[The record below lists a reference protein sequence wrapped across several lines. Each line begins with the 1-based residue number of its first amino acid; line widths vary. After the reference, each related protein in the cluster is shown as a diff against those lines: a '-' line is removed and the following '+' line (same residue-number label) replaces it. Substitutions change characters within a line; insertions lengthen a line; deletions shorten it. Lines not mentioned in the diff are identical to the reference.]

1 MNSRELLSAVLT
13 LAVLATG
20 ASEASA
26 LSKPSYRSTP
36 LSRPLLSACAARP
49 LEPPAPRALD
59 VTVDKELSDRV
70 TSWQK
75 GRRSR
80 IAGVSAAIRWDDGR
94 TFEAAAGSADRAS
107 GRAVTVGTPFALA
120 SVSKPFTATVAL
132 LLDACGVLPLST
144 TAKSLV
150 PKADVDPDA
159 TAEDLLRHES
169 GMSDWLT
176 DKYTRMD
183 WLATH
188 PNASVGALTAVQ
200 GLKPHGTIGTFDY
213 SNSGF
218 TLYTLMAEKATG
230 KPWKTLVQTLV
241 LDPLGLDEISYGPV
255 TGAARPHLW
264 SKGALRPWG
273 TAGWGPTKSVAA
285 VLRGAGDLFGTAR
298 DLARFGSLLWSNRL
312 VEGPRSL
319 EMNGIANTTSN
330 GWLYTYG
337 TQVNRYWAG
346 GLRIYGHS
354 GGYSG
359 VTTAVRRIPGLGIT
373 IAVTANGTEGS
384 NSSADDLAKELF
396 AILDSPAPD
405 ASGTSRATAALSA
418 SPEPLDAEPVLVGDG
433 CGATST
439 AWVAGVKMPNGAG
452 WVALGATTG
461 WSGSVD
467 AMAEL
472 PDGRLVVAG
481 RGLSRAAGIAVQGL
495 AVRSPRTGNWSPLA
509 TLRRADGSLANATTM
524 AVDTTRGLLYVG
536 GDFASIIA
544 AGVTTKARG
553 IVRYNVATNKWS
565 ALSGALVA
573 RKGVPIEVRSIA
585 IDASSGRLAVGGSFA
600 RAGSAVSANVA
611 LWRPASLPGAAGAAT
626 KEEWRA
632 LAGGLSE
639 TVEAVAIALNGAVHA
654 AGHFV
659 GGVVAKYAEGD
670 GMWRIDGDAAS
681 FADAP
686 RVLAV
691 DSTGGAIAGTGIAWY
706 GAALTTESTGAPGGW
721 VPLGG
726 GVSYP
731 RRSAWVSSAA
741 RLADGRLAIGGYFST
756 AGGSATPHLAIWDPA
771 AGSFSTVGSGLAIEP
786 DALAASTRATLY
798 AATRVRG
805 ATPGSPGG
813 RCVAAF
819 APPAPLAPTGASV
832 TGGSGAATVRW
843 GDPITG
849 TIPEG
854 WIAVATAKGKTTR
867 SCSAVGTARSCVIK
881 SLTPGVRYSVALRAW
896 VAPAGPSP
904 TITIGSVV
912 AKK

>member
-1 MNSRELLSAVLT
+1 MKVSAFTAVTVAAMLVTASSTALT
-13 LAVLATG
+13 LSVAAR
-20 ASEASA
+20 
-26 LSKPSYRSTP
+26 SYKAGSGSVTT
-36 LSRPLLSACAARP
+36 CAANTLGHPESRS
-49 LEPPAPRALD
+49 LESIVAEQLAERIA
-59 VTVDKELSDRV
+59 
-70 TSWQK
+70 SWQK

-80 IAGVSAAIRWDDGR
+80 IAGVSVAIRWDDGR
-94 TFEAAAGSADRAS
+94 TFESVAGYADRAS

-120 SVSKPFTATVAL
+120 SVSKPFTAAVAL
-132 LLDACGVLPLST
+132 LLDACGVLPLDT

-159 TAEDLLRHES
+159 TVEDLLRHES

-176 DKYTRMD
+176 DRYTRMD
-183 WLATH
+183 WLVAH
-188 PNASVGALTAVQ
+188 PNAKVGALTAVQ
-200 GLKPHGTIGTFDY
+200 GLKPHGPIGQFDY

-230 KPWKTLVQTLV
+230 KSWKSLVQSLL

-255 TGAARPHLW
+255 AGAARPHLW

-273 TAGWGPTKSVAA
+273 SPGWGPTKSVAA
-285 VLRGAGDLFGTAR
+285 VLRGAGDLFGTPR

-319 EMNGIANTTSN
+319 EMNGIANITTN

-359 VTTAVRRIPGLGIT
+359 VTTALRRIPGLGIT

-396 AILDSPAPD
+396 AILDSPSPD
-405 ASGTSRATAALSA
+405 PNGVSRATAALSA
-418 SPEPLDAEPVLVGDG
+418 SPEPLDPEPVLVGDG

-439 AWVAGVKMPNGAG
+439 SWVAGAKVLNGTG
-452 WVALGATTG
+452 WVSLGPTAG
-461 WSGSVD
+461 WSGAVE

-481 RGLSRAAGIAVQGL
+481 RGLSRAAGVAVQGI
-495 AVRSPRTGNWSPLA
+495 AVRSPRTGSWSSFA
-509 TLRRADGSLANATTM
+509 SLRRADGSAGGASTL
-524 AVDTTRGLLYVG
+524 AVDAVRGLLYVG
-536 GDFASIIA
+536 GDFASVS
-544 AGVTTKARG
+544 AGGSTTKVRGLARFD
-553 IVRYNVATNKWS
+553 VRSKRWT
-565 ALSGALVA
+565 ALGGGLVA
-573 RKGVPIEVRSIA
+573 RKGVPIEVRSLA
-585 IDASSGRLAVGGSFA
+585 IDVASGRLAVGGSFA

-611 LWRPASLPGAAGAAT
+611 LWRPASLPGATGAAV

-639 TVEAVAIALNGAVHA
+639 TVEAVAIAPNGAVHA

-691 DSTGGAIAGTGIAWY
+691 DGSGGAIAGMGIAWY
-706 GAALTTESTGAPGGW
+706 GTALATESLGAPGGW

-731 RRSAWVSSAA
+731 RRSAWISALA
-741 RLADGRLAIGGYFST
+741 SLADGRLAVGGYFSA
-756 AGGSATPHLAIWDPA
+756 AGGAASPHLAIWDPA
-771 AGSFSTVGSGLAIEP
+771 AGTFSTLGSGLAIEP
-786 DALAASTRATLY
+786 DALAGSSRATLY
-798 AATRVRG
+798 AATRVRSG
-805 ATPGSPGG
+805 TPGAPGG

-819 APPAPLAPTGASV
+819 APPAPLAPTNASV
-832 TGGSGAATVRW
+832 TAGSSAATVRW
-843 GDPITG
+843 GDPLTG

-854 WIAVATAKGKTTR
+854 WIAVATAKGKATR
-867 SCSAVGTARSCVIK
+867 SCSAVGTTRSCVIK
-881 SLTPGVRYSVALRAW
+881 NLAPGVRYSVALRAW

-912 AKK
+912 AKR

>member
-1 MNSRELLSAVLT
+1 MGRRARLLAGALLSAT
-13 LAVLATG
+13 LSFTPSSAVSAAAATNW
-20 ASEASA
+20 SS
-26 LSKPSYRSTP
+26 
-36 LSRPLLSACAARP
+36 CVARP
-49 LEPPAPRALD
+49 TPPPAPRALD
-59 VTVDKELSDRV
+59 VTVDKELSDRIA
-70 TSWQK
+70 SWQK

-120 SVSKPFTATVAL
+120 SVSKPFTTTVAL
-132 LLDACGVLPLST
+132 LLDFCGVLPLST

-188 PNASVGALTAVQ
+188 PNAKVGALTAVQ
-200 GLKPHGTIGTFDY
+200 GLKPHGAIGTFDY

-230 KPWKTLVQTLV
+230 RPWKTLVQTLV

-255 TGAARPHLW
+255 AGAARPHLW

-495 AVRSPRTGNWSPLA
+495 AVRSPRTGRWSPLA
-509 TLRRADGSLANATTM
+509 TLRRVDGSIGSAVAL
-524 AVDTTRGLLYVG
+524 AVDTKKNLLYVG
-536 GDFASIIA
+536 GDFSSVA
-544 AGVTTKARG
+544 AGGVTTKARG
-553 IVRYNVATNKWS
+553 VAVYDISSKRWS
-565 ALSGALVA
+565 ALGSGLLAASGSTPQVRALS
-573 RKGVPIEVRSIA
+573 IEPT
-585 IDASSGRLAVGGSFA
+585 SGHLVVGGRFA
-600 RAGSAVSANVA
+600 RAGGAIAANVA
-611 LWRPASLPGAAGAAT
+611 VWEPSTGTKGVWRSP
-626 KEEWRA
+626 
-632 LAGGLSE
+632 AGGIQGS
-639 TVEAVAIALNGAVHA
+639 VDGVAISLTGTVHA
-654 AGHFV
+654 V
-659 GGVVAKYAEGD
+659 GRFGGGYVARLTQGD
-670 GMWRIDGDAAS
+670 LAWHIDADNSVFG
-681 FADAP
+681 DAP
-686 RVLAV
+686 RFVAV
-691 DSTGGAIAGTGIAWY
+691 DAGGSAIVATGIALY
-706 GAALTTESTGAPGGW
+706 GSTLAIETGGW
-721 VPLGG
+721 SSLGG
-726 GVSYP
+726 GVTYP
-731 RRSAWVSSAA
+731 RRTAWISAIAPLSS
-741 RLADGRLAIGGYFST
+741 GRLAIGGYFVA
-756 AGGSATPHLAIWDPA
+756 AGDQEAHHLAIWNPA
-771 AGSFSTVGSGLAIEP
+771 TNAFESLGAGLSIEP
-786 DALAASTRATLY
+786 DALAASATAAVY

-805 ATPGSPGG
+805 VTSSSSGG
-813 RCVAAF
+813 RCIQAWAPAAPA
-819 APPAPLAPTGASV
+819 APSGASV
-832 TGGSGAATVRW
+832 VAGKTGAVVRW
-843 GDPITG
+843 GDPLTG
-849 TIPEG
+849 TIPAG
-854 WIAVATAKGKTTR
+854 WIAVATAPGHTTR
-867 SCSAVGTARSCVIK
+867 SCVAEASERTCTIKGLTA
-881 SLTPGVRYSVALRAW
+881 GVTYTVTLRAW

-904 TITIGSVV
+904 EIKVGSVHP
-912 AKK
+912 